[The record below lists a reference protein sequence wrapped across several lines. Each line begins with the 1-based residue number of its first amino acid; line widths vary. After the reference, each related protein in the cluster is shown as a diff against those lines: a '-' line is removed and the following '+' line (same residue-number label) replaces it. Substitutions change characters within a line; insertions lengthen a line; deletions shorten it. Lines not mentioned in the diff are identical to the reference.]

1 MENIKIAIQK
11 GGRLSEKS
19 VETLKQCGINISNG
33 FNKLKAQASNFPL
46 EALFLRDDDIPEYVE
61 TGVAQVGVVGENVLI
76 EENADVDIV
85 ARLGFG
91 KCRMSIA
98 IPRGDAYKGIQDF
111 QGKRIATS
119 YPKILQKFFDD
130 NNIKAEIHVISGS
143 VEVAPSIGLADGVFD
158 IVSTGST
165 LAMNGLKEV
174 EVVLHSEAVLIANK
188 NLSLEYKNMLED
200 ILFRL
205 SSVQEARKN
214 KYILLNSP
222 NEKLEAIEAILPGIN
237 SPTIIPLAKKG
248 WSSVHSVITEDK
260 FWQVIG
266 KLKAEGA
273 EGILVVPIEKMFS

>member
-19 VETLKQCGINISNG
+19 VETLKQCGINLSNG

-61 TGVAQVGVVGENVLI
+61 TGVAQLGVVGENVLI

-119 YPKILQKFFDD
+119 YPKILQKFF
-130 NNIKAEIHVISGS
+130 
-143 VEVAPSIGLADGVFD
+143 
-158 IVSTGST
+158 
-165 LAMNGLKEV
+165 
-174 EVVLHSEAVLIANK
+174 
-188 NLSLEYKNMLED
+188 
-200 ILFRL
+200 
-205 SSVQEARKN
+205 
-214 KYILLNSP
+214 
-222 NEKLEAIEAILPGIN
+222 
-237 SPTIIPLAKKG
+237 
-248 WSSVHSVITEDK
+248 
-260 FWQVIG
+260 
-266 KLKAEGA
+266 
-273 EGILVVPIEKMFS
+273 